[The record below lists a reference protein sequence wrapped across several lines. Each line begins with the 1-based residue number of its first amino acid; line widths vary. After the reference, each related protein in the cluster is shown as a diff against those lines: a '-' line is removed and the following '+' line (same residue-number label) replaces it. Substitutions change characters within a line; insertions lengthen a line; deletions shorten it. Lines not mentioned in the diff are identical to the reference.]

1 MSSHI
6 CRGAR
11 YASGACWANYWPRG
25 RSIVEHPSLSARG
38 CARGRGRGARP
49 RLGEGSRRSC
59 RTIPHDNLLATR
71 LCYHRT
77 SEGSCSRADYYY
89 SPRPPPPVAFRSSRE
104 RESTHAARLGF
115 YTLTHSHTHGGSRC
129 SCTRARGTGRVTTGG
144 ALPSLHTLHPSPLLR
159 PPPPSA
165 TSSRTRSRLAPCDP
179 PPLRPSNPRRVDTN
193 PPPDPDPPLPPRP
206 SCTPKRPP
214 PRFLPISVTRFSRSP
229 LLSSRGKSGEGG
241 RSNQGEA
248 EGRGTSFGEGRKR
261 GKKRTGR
268 SGLSE

>member
-38 CARGRGRGARP
+38 CARGRRRGARP

-159 PPPPSA
+159 PPPPRAPVPGLRRA
-165 TSSRTRSRLAPCDP
+165 THPPCGPLTRAGSIPTRHRTRTL
-179 PPLRPSNPRRVDTN
+179 
-193 PPPDPDPPLPPRP
+193 
-206 SCTPKRPP
+206 
-214 PRFLPISVTRFSRSP
+214 RFLPDLAAHPNVLLLVSSRSRSP
-229 LLSSRGKSGEGG
+229 DFRALLSSPLEESREKVADPTRGRRRVEEPRLGRVGRGERSERGKWV
-241 RSNQGEA
+241 
-248 EGRGTSFGEGRKR
+248 K
-261 GKKRTGR
+261 
-268 SGLSE
+268 